1 MNGQGQTSR
10 RLRILRGLH
19 RAFLLFAVLGLGGY
33 TYFWGERHVYQL
45 SQSRRL
51 DRLLESKA
59 GKAESIPRG
68 NSGDP
73 IGRIE
78 IPRLGLS
85 AVILEGI
92 DEKTLLVAVGH
103 IPQTPL
109 PGEVG
114 NIGLAGHRDTF
125 FRALKDIRRDDVIRL
140 SGPNGGGEYLV
151 KSTAVV
157 EPGNTEALMPSH
169 SADLTLITCYPF
181 NFIGPAPKRFIVK
194 AKKREAGPEAPVPEP
209 AAQLAKTPHRP
220 SPFMVAQKTPVTVPV
235 QSPEMPPVTLL
246 VAEEAGPAP
255 DENGAR
261 KHRHILRAI
270 SSPFRKS
277 FGWMKRH
284 QDTEPRQPPQP
295 VSPLP
300 EAN

>member
-1 MNGQGQTSR
+1 MNGQGQTSK
-10 RLRILRGLH
+10 RLRILRGLE

-51 DRLLESKA
+51 DRILESKVD
-59 GKAESIPRG
+59 KAESIPKG
-68 NSGDP
+68 NSADP

-114 NIGLAGHRDTF
+114 NIGLAAHRDTF

-157 EPGNTEALMPSH
+157 EPGNTEALMPSR

-194 AKKREAGPEAPVPEP
+194 AEKREAGPKAPVSEP
-209 AAQLAKTPHRP
+209 AGQLAKASLRP
-220 SPFMVAQKTPVTVPV
+220 SPFIVAQKAPVTVPV
-235 QSPEMPPVTLL
+235 QSPETPPPTPL
-246 VAEEAGPAP
+246 ASEEAGPVP

-270 SSPFRKS
+270 SSPLRKS
-277 FGWMKRH
+277 FGWMKPHR
-284 QDTEPRQPPQP
+284 DTDRGQSPQP
-295 VSPLP
+295 ESRLP
-300 EAN
+300 GTN